1 MGSRRGREN
10 WVTEVMMAVGYG
22 ERFIGFR
29 ARGVVTLICVKIV
42 NQS

>member
-1 MGSRRGREN
+1 
-10 WVTEVMMAVGYG
+10 MAVGYG

-42 NQS
+42 NHENKIF